1 MECVLEAKK
10 WPKSIPVITDK
21 GIARLVADALI
32 KASFFHR
39 SEKVEDKK
47 GYLKISQRN
56 VFEENGYYTWM
67 YSGNMVWSNIATF
80 VVIALVIICTLMPI
94 WPATA
99 KVVLWYCSVT
109 FLIVIFVLL
118 MMRALGFVIMWLLGY
133 EFWVFPRLFDESLSF
148 QDSFVPI
155 YTFEKGTPGQGYF
168 RIGAVVMLI
177 AFVYWASTQPTEF
190 DGMIQAQKDFIGDLY
205 SGKLLADVAHDS
217 TAHLDRSKRVPSLE
231 DLLKAMEADEKEK
244 IGGTDGENS
253 DNSDD
258 LSNNLHSEAVGEAG
272 EWVNV
277 DAQSGDSE
285 HAESSGAEQS
295 SDSHVAGADGDSGG
309 AEPVEAEWT
318 APDYDQEEM

>member
-1 MECVLEAKK
+1 
-10 WPKSIPVITDK
+10 
-21 GIARLVADALI
+21 
-32 KASFFHR
+32 
-39 SEKVEDKK
+39 
-47 GYLKISQRN
+47 
-56 VFEENGYYTWM
+56 M

-118 MMRALGFVIMWLLGY
+118 MMRAIAFVVMWLLGY

-168 RIGAVVMLI
+168 RLGAVGLLI
-177 AFVYWASTQPTEF
+177 GFVYWASTQPTEF
-190 DGMIQAQKDFIGDLY
+190 DGMLQAQKDFIGDLY

-244 IGGTDGENS
+244 IGGTDGESAGDGDESSNS
-253 DNSDD
+253 G
-258 LSNNLHSEAVGEAG
+258 GEAG

-277 DAQSGDSE
+277 DARTGGS
-285 HAESSGAEQS
+285 ESSSTGDGEGAPAQQQQQAQAVD
-295 SDSHVAGADGDSGG
+295 SDA
-309 AEPVEAEWT
+309 PVEDAEWT
-318 APDYDQEEM
+318 APDYDQQE

>member
-1 MECVLEAKK
+1 
-10 WPKSIPVITDK
+10 
-21 GIARLVADALI
+21 
-32 KASFFHR
+32 
-39 SEKVEDKK
+39 
-47 GYLKISQRN
+47 
-56 VFEENGYYTWM
+56 
-67 YSGNMVWSNIATF
+67 MVWSNIATF

-118 MMRALGFVIMWLLGY
+118 MMRALSFMIMWLLGY

-155 YTFEKGTPGQGYF
+155 YTFENGTPGQGYF
-168 RIGAVVMLI
+168 RLGAVAALI
-177 AFVYWASTQPTEF
+177 GFVYWASTQPTEF

-244 IGGTDGENS
+244 IGGTDGEASGSGDDSSNS
-253 DNSDD
+253 A
-258 LSNNLHSEAVGEAG
+258 HGEVGEAG

-277 DAQSGDSE
+277 EGLGGDS
-285 HAESSGAEQS
+285 ESSGAQQGDADVVGVEVVDQAQA
-295 SDSHVAGADGDSGG
+295 DLGQAILGGGPQVGVDQGALDLGVLAGEPAAGQQFGG
-309 AEPVEAEWT
+309 QQGRVV
-318 APDYDQEEM
+318 QL